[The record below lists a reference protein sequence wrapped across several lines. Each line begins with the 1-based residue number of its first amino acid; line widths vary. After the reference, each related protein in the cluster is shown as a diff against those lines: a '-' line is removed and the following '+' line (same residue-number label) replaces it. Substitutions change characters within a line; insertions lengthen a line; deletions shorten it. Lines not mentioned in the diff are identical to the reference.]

1 MKSLI
6 IALSVVAAVLV
17 SDVNRAEE
25 ATAPTAATAAP
36 AVTAVTAEARL
47 AALQIAVTTCASC
60 HGPQGRSYAPK
71 FPVLAG
77 QHAGYLAAQL
87 HAFKAQTRGDPDAL
101 GYMWG
106 MSAPLSDEMIT
117 ALAAYYSGQTPG
129 PGTRSD
135 AAIIARG
142 ADIYAKGLAPE
153 GIPPCAGCHGPNA
166 AGTADFPRLAGQH
179 AQYLLK
185 QLRSFQSNL
194 RDVAVMHGVAQSLN
208 IDEMKAI
215 AAYLQS
221 LSGV

>member
-1 MKSLI
+1 MKGSI
-6 IALSVVAAVLV
+6 MALSVVAALCIG
-17 SDVNRAEE
+17 SLARAEE
-25 ATAPTAATAAP
+25 I
-36 AVTAVTAEARL
+36 TAEARL
-47 AALQIAVTTCASC
+47 AALKIAVTTCANC

-106 MSAPLSDEMIT
+106 MAAPLSDDMIT

-129 PGTRSD
+129 PGARGD

-142 ADIYAKGLAPE
+142 ADIYTKGLAPE
-153 GIPPCAGCHGPNA
+153 GIPPCVGCHGPNA

-185 QLRSFQSNL
+185 QLRSFQNNL
-194 RDVAVMHGVAQSLN
+194 RDVAVMHGVAQGFQ
-208 IDEMKAI
+208 IDEMKAV

-221 LSGV
+221 LSGA